1 MGLSALLQGRHPA
14 YRASMEDVLT
24 SSPVGASVWE
34 REMFTHL
41 TEHMKREGAMLDEYV
56 AASEGSES
64 RALSYLVDLLVED
77 EHRHHRYFEALASS
91 LKSEAELS
99 GVEPAIPRLD
109 LKKVSKGDLLRTTE
123 RLLKHEQSDAA
134 ELKRLHKEL
143 RELQDT
149 TLWGLLVEIMQRD
162 TEKHIAILRFVADHT

>member
-1 MGLSALLQGRHPA
+1 
-14 YRASMEDVLT
+14 MEDDST
-24 SSPVGASVWE
+24 SPPVGASVWD
-34 REMFTHL
+34 RQMFTYL
-41 TEHMKREGAMLDEYV
+41 TEHMKREGAMLAEYV

-64 RALSYLVDLLVED
+64 RALSYLVNLLVED
-77 EHRHHRYFEALASS
+77 EHRHHGYFEALASS

-109 LKKVSKGDLLRTTE
+109 LNKVKRADLLDTTM
-123 RLLKHEQSDAA
+123 RLLEHERSDAA

-143 RELQDT
+143 HDLQDT

-162 TEKHIAILRFVADHT
+162 TEKHIAILRFVADHS